1 MTEKQTAY
9 MQGSYES
16 WKTWKVLE
24 SPGTLLWH
32 FPGLESPGR
41 KVLEKEP
48 LVLES
53 SGNLLNSTKNM
64 KCMEG
69 SKEN

>member
-16 WKTWKVLE
+16 WKTWKVLKLYY
-24 SPGTLLWH
+24 GIFQDW
-32 FPGLESPGR
+32 
-41 KVLEKEP
+41 KVLEGKSWKKASGP
-48 LVLES
+48 GS
-53 SGNLLNSTKNM
+53 SRNLLNSTKIM
-64 KCMEG
+64 KCTEG

>member
-9 MQGSYES
+9 IQGSYES

-24 SPGTLLWH
+24 FYYGIFQDW
-32 FPGLESPGR
+32 
-41 KVLEKEP
+41 KVLEKKP

>member
-9 MQGSYES
+9 VQGSYSPGKPGKSWNFIIAFSRTFQS
-16 WKTWKVLE
+16 WKE
-24 SPGTLLWH
+24 SPG
-32 FPGLESPGR
+32 
-41 KVLEKEP
+41 KKP